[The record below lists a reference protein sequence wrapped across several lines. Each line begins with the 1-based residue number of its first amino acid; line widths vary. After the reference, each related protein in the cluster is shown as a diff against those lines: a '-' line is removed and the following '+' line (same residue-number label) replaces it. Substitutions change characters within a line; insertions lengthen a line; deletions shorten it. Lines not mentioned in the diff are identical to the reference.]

1 MLELKWD
8 LPKGYF
14 ETREMHAVAS
24 CLYKQ
29 LLVDTVHI
37 DHSTQGLAAFGK

>member
-1 MLELKWD
+1 MYIKGTLKPVKCVQ
-8 LPKGYF
+8 LP
-14 ETREMHAVAS
+14 AV
-24 CLYKQ
+24 YITQ